1 MTKFLRL
8 TTTSVL
14 ALSLAAGPVGSASF
28 AQTVAPAPVAMQD
41 VVINM
46 RGADIK
52 DVAEQVSRIAKG
64 CRHPRRIRTVGVA
77 LEQRLE
83 L

>member
-14 ALSLAAGPVGSASF
+14 ALSLAAGPVGTASM
-28 AQTVAPAPVAMQD
+28 AQTVAPAPVAIQD

-52 DVAEQVSRIAKG
+52 DVAEQVSRITG
-64 CRHPRRIRTVGVA
+64 RTLVLTRRCRARSTWS
-77 LEQRLE
+77 RLSR
-83 L
+83 